1 MNEQVF
7 EQIKRVNEYWKE
19 YWHAREL
26 AKALEYS
33 DFTNF
38 SKVIKKAEIACKKSG
53 QATINHFSE
62 FTEKAKI
69 GSGATRDL
77 KSWKLSRYACYLI
90 IQNADPNKEIVALGQ
105 SYFALQ
111 TRQQELSAQY
121 LEDQKRLELRE
132 EVTKHNKKLFST
144 ARGAGVYD
152 YATFYDSGYQGLYGL
167 KKKEIIEKK
176 NLNPDENM
184 LDHMSSEELAAN
196 LFRATQA
203 EAKIKREAIRGQEK
217 ASQAHFQVG
226 QKIRATIKELWG
238 TMPEDIPAVEDI
250 KFARKRLEELEVQD
264 AQQMP
269 SFAQQLGEKLEEQE
283 IVKYEKLPDNIQLLE
298 ALAKIIRGY
307 PGERLLLLGEKKFK
321 LSSEGMRLVKGLLNG

>member
-1 MNEQVF
+1 
-7 EQIKRVNEYWKE
+7 
-19 YWHAREL
+19 
-26 AKALEYS
+26 LEYS

-38 SKVIKKAEIACKKSG
+38 SKVIKRAEIACKKSG
-53 QATINHFSE
+53 QATTNHFSE

-226 QKIRATIKELWG
+226 QKIRATIKEL
-238 TMPEDIPAVEDI
+238 
-250 KFARKRLEELEVQD
+250 
-264 AQQMP
+264 
-269 SFAQQLGEKLEEQE
+269 
-283 IVKYEKLPDNIQLLE
+283 
-298 ALAKIIRGY
+298 
-307 PGERLLLLGEKKFK
+307 
-321 LSSEGMRLVKGLLNG
+321 